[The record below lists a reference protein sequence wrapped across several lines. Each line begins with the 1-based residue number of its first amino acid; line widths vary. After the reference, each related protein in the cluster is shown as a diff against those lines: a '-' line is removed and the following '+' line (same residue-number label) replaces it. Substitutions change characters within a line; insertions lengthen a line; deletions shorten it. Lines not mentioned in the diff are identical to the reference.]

1 MPRACRVPRRGSDRR
16 CGREPVGAH
25 PRGGGAE
32 PRRDRVPGRNSG
44 DDRRRTRDERRNGR
58 RLDRRFCERRLL
70 SPPGRLARGIQ
81 ADLGRLHLP
90 GLRRATGRRAHRL
103 PLAAHASTAHRG
115 PEGHQGP
122 LEAEEGHAAAGPRG
136 VGRSPGVGT
145 PRRRARRRARL
156 RRLAPLLVLPAAA
169 WFAVVVFSHWL
180 LTTPRFSVATVD
192 VRGASRVPPARILAA
207 AAVEPGTSLF
217 RLDPRAIAGR
227 VAAIPEIRRAD
238 VVREFPDR
246 VVISVEERRPFTL
259 VHSGRLH
266 WLDEEGR
273 LLGASPEAVVPQ
285 VPVVSGLSDDEVAS
299 MRSAPSPK
307 ALAAIALIRVL
318 LRTGSALAAEISE
331 IDMSRKDGPVL
342 YTVDGVEVR
351 LGTEE
356 WEEQLARLEG
366 VLTQVADQDVRAV
379 DLRFRD
385 QIILQRRRS

>member
-1 MPRACRVPRRGSDRR
+1 MPSGLGSPRSRAARVP
-16 CGREPVGAH
+16 
-25 PRGGGAE
+25 
-32 PRRDRVPGRNSG
+32 
-44 DDRRRTRDERRNGR
+44 
-58 RLDRRFCERRLL
+58 
-70 SPPGRLARGIQ
+70 
-81 ADLGRLHLP
+81 DLGERS
-90 GLRRATGRRAHRL
+90 AFV
-103 PLAAHASTAHRG
+103 ASQR
-115 PEGHQGP
+115 
-122 LEAEEGHAAAGPRG
+122 
-136 VGRSPGVGT
+136 VGKD
-145 PRRRARRRARL
+145 RRRARRRARL
-156 RRLAPLLVLPAAA
+156 RRLLPLLVLTAAA

-385 QIILQRRRS
+385 QIILQRRRW

>member
-1 MPRACRVPRRGSDRR
+1 M
-16 CGREPVGAH
+16 
-25 PRGGGAE
+25 
-32 PRRDRVPGRNSG
+32 
-44 DDRRRTRDERRNGR
+44 
-58 RLDRRFCERRLL
+58 
-70 SPPGRLARGIQ
+70 
-81 ADLGRLHLP
+81 
-90 GLRRATGRRAHRL
+90 
-103 PLAAHASTAHRG
+103 
-115 PEGHQGP
+115 
-122 LEAEEGHAAAGPRG
+122 
-136 VGRSPGVGT
+136 
-145 PRRRARRRARL
+145 
-156 RRLAPLLVLPAAA
+156 
-169 WFAVVVFSHWL
+169 
-180 LTTPRFSVATVD
+180 
-192 VRGASRVPPARILAA
+192 PPARILAA